1 MAARSPHRRRNHL
14 ELKEI
19 PMKKLFLIPATAL
32 VLAALPAAAQT
43 SMTGGTG
50 GSAAAG
56 GTSASTVGTGGTS
69 TSASG
74 QTGSSIAAGGSA
86 AAANGKA
93 QSGANVNKG
102 NGPVLNSNARAQA
115 HEGGTFSR
123 SHTRTQVKAGETVG
137 STTKSM
143 SHVPG
148 SKPTM
153 STTSTNGQ

>member
-1 MAARSPHRRRNHL
+1 MRT
-14 ELKEI
+14 
-19 PMKKLFLIPATAL
+19 LITTSAVAL
-32 VLAALPAAAQT
+32 LLAATSPVLAQT
-43 SMTGGTG
+43 SITGGSG
-50 GSAAAG
+50 GSAAVG

-74 QTGSSIAAGGSA
+74 RTGSSIAAGGSA
-86 AAANGKA
+86 AAVNGKT
-93 QSGANVNKG
+93 QTGVSMNKG

-123 SHTRTQVKAGETVG
+123 SHTRTQVKAGEEVG
-137 STTKSM
+137 STTKTM

-153 STTSTNGQ
+153 STTSTTAR

>member
-1 MAARSPHRRRNHL
+1 MRIL
-14 ELKEI
+14 
-19 PMKKLFLIPATAL
+19 ATTSAVAL
-32 VLAALPAAAQT
+32 LLAATSPLLAQT
-43 SMTGGTG
+43 SITGGSG
-50 GSAAAG
+50 GSAAVG

-74 QTGSSIAAGGSA
+74 STGSSIAAGGSA
-86 AAANGKA
+86 AAVNGKS
-93 QSGANVNKG
+93 QTGVSMNKG

-123 SHTRTQVKAGETVG
+123 SHTRTQVKAGEQVG
-137 STTKSM
+137 STTKTM

-153 STTSTNGQ
+153 STTSTTAR

>member
-1 MAARSPHRRRNHL
+1 MR
-14 ELKEI
+14 
-19 PMKKLFLIPATAL
+19 MLIATSSVAL
-32 VLAALPAAAQT
+32 LLAAAAPLSAQN

-50 GSAAAG
+50 G
-56 GTSASTVGTGGTS
+56 ASTSG
-69 TSASG
+69 SG

-86 AAANGKA
+86 ASANGKA
-93 QSGANVNKG
+93 QSGTSMNKG

-123 SHTRTQVKAGETVG
+123 SHTRTKVKAGEEVG
-137 STTKSM
+137 STTKTM

-153 STTSTNGQ
+153 STTSTNVR

>member
-1 MAARSPHRRRNHL
+1 
-14 ELKEI
+14 
-19 PMKKLFLIPATAL
+19 
-32 VLAALPAAAQT
+32 
-43 SMTGGTG
+43 MTGGTG

-56 GTSASTVGTGGTS
+56 GTSASTLGTGGTS
-69 TSASG
+69 TSG

-86 AAANGKA
+86 ASANGKA
-93 QSGANVNKG
+93 QSGTSMNKG

-123 SHTRTQVKAGETVG
+123 SHTRTKVKAGEEVG
-137 STTKSM
+137 STTKTM

-153 STTSTNGQ
+153 STTSTNVR

>member
-1 MAARSPHRRRNHL
+1 
-14 ELKEI
+14 
-19 PMKKLFLIPATAL
+19 MKTFLTTSTVALLLAATAPL
-32 VLAALPAAAQT
+32 FAQT
-43 SMTGGTG
+43 SITGGTG

-56 GTSASTVGTGGTS
+56 GTSASTLGTGGTS

-86 AAANGKA
+86 AAANGRA
-93 QSGANVNKG
+93 QTGTSMNKG
-102 NGPVLNSNARAQA
+102 NGPNLNANARAQA

-123 SHTRTQVKAGETVG
+123 SHTRTKVKAGEEVG
-137 STTKSM
+137 STTKTM

-153 STTSTNGQ
+153 STTSTTAR